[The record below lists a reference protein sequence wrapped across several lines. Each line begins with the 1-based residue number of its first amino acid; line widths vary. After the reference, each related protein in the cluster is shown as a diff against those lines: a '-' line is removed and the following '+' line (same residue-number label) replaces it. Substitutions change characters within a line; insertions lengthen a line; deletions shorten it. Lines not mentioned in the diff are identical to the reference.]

1 MADHLL
7 KGSSSLRE
15 ALRQVPLFAH
25 LSQEQLGCNLQ
36 GSEVWVQAGDK
47 FVAEGDPLGDFY
59 VLLAGKVEFTK
70 KLGEQSVHVISFG
83 PGAFFGHEPMLLGIP
98 VPVTGHAVRPSHLFK
113 LEEKAFWQMLSTC
126 SSITRELLRTIAQRL
141 QILES
146 VSQEHGKLIS
156 LGTLSAGLAH
166 ELNNPAA
173 AVSRGATNLGEVFQE
188 LPTLMLK
195 LNQQLTPEQLGFLA
209 HIQHDAIKRVKTM
222 FQLDPLAQSDQE
234 DEVSDWLELHG
245 ITDGWKLSPTLV
257 GAGLGSQQLDLIE
270 QQIPPDS
277 VGDVLAWLEI
287 LLTGVGLL
295 DEIKNGSSRISE
307 LVKAMKEYS
316 LVVHYINVG

>member
-1 MADHLL
+1 MVTID
-7 KGSSSLRE
+7 
-15 ALRQVPLFAH
+15 ALCQIPLFAH

-47 FVAEGDPLGDFY
+47 FVTEGDPLGDFY

-70 KLGEQSVHVISFG
+70 KLGEQSVHVISFE
-83 PGAFFGHEPMLLGIP
+83 PGAFFGHEPILLGIP
-98 VPVTGHAVRPSHLFK
+98 VPVTGRAVHPSHLFK

-126 SSITRELLRTIAQRL
+126 SSITRELLHTIAQRL

-173 AVSRGATNLGEVFQE
+173 AVSRGARNLGEVFQE

-222 FQLDPLAQSDQE
+222 LQLDPLAQSDQE

-257 GAGLGSQQLDLIE
+257 
-270 QQIPPDS
+270 
-277 VGDVLAWLEI
+277 VLQKE
-287 LLTGVGLL
+287 V
-295 DEIKNGSSRISE
+295 E
-307 LVKAMKEYS
+307 AMKTP
-316 LVVHYINVG
+316 